1 MLRSKKQEAG
11 SHIKASAGSK
21 VFDAVNVTLLVLLA
35 LTTFLSLLGLYG
47 GILFLAEKLSGH
59 QYPSVA
65 FRVVA
70 GRLCL
75 HG

>member
-35 LTTFLSLLGLYG
+35 LTTF
-47 GILFLAEKLSGH
+47 
-59 QYPSVA
+59 
-65 FRVVA
+65 
-70 GRLCL
+70 
-75 HG
+75 

>member
-35 LTTFLSLLGLYG
+35 LTTFYPFWDCMVVSFSHLYSLHVTLYQSFPM
-47 GILFLAEKLSGH
+47 L
-59 QYPSVA
+59 
-65 FRVVA
+65 
-70 GRLCL
+70 
-75 HG
+75 